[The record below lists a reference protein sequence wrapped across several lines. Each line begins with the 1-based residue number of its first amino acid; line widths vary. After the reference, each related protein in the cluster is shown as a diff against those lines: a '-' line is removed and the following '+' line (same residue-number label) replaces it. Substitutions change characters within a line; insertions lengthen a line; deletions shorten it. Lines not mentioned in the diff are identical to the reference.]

1 MTGNKFFLS
10 FHYKE
15 GNSYLFVNGTEITK
29 VKAKDSEINAILLC
43 LGNMSKDLLV
53 YNMKKKTGFYG
64 YVFDFRA
71 DYDAITADD
80 ILEIHN
86 YSMKKHG
93 KV

>member
-10 FHYKE
+10 FPYKE

-29 VKAKDSEINAILLC
+29 VKAKDSEINAIPLC
-43 LGNMSKDLLV
+43 LGNMSKDLFV
-53 YNMKKKTGFYG
+53 DNMKKTGFYG
-64 YVFDFRA
+64 YVFDFSA